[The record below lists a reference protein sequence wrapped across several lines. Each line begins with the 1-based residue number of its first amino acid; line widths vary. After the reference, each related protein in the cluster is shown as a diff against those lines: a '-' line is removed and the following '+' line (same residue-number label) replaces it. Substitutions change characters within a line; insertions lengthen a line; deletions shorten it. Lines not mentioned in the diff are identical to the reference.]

1 MLKGIIKIVIVIS
14 LLTVLSLG
22 TFKMWPQSS
31 KINITCSWESI
42 LICNSW
48 LFSEQGQTNLKR
60 GGGEKLPTKS
70 NVLIK
75 INDLSSSSSS
85 YFFHQLER
93 PF

>member
-1 MLKGIIKIVIVIS
+1 MRKYINLQFM
-14 LLTVLSLG
+14 TVLRAGSNKFEKG
-22 TFKMWPQSS
+22 
-31 KINITCSWESI
+31 
-42 LICNSW
+42 
-48 LFSEQGQTNLKR
+48 